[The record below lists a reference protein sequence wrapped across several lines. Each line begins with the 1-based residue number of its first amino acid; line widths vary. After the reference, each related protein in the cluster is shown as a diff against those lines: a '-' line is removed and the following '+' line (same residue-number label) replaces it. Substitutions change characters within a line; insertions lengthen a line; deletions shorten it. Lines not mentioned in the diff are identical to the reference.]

1 MPKWIQ
7 NDKGDF
13 QVSYREV
20 VETADHLNKL
30 MLELRVAQKLIMQA
44 TDPIHGMELERSFA
58 YLRKLWK
65 QSLPKEYTDMFDIRY
80 DQLYHPTIWK
90 SSEIEDVRQR
100 AQGKPYC
107 TRLKAIETLTK

>member
-30 MLELRVAQKLIMQA
+30 MLELRVAQKLIMQS
-44 TDPIHGMELERSFA
+44 TDPIHGMELERPLT

-100 AQGKPYC
+100 AQGKPYAP
-107 TRLKAIETLTK
+107 KGQHVETLTK